1 MGRVSLSRFGCGK
14 HLKVLVLFQSLCS
27 LGKMRTGQ
35 KLAKTG
41 RVSRAA
47 IADAQERFHHRGRGA
62 VSNQTGRFE
71 RETREALDD
80 GWGTIEEDAPR
91 LETTLTKE
99 TPRTIIT
106 FNKSP
111 DINFDRSINPYRG
124 CEHGCVYCFARPTHA
139 YHGLSAGLDFESKL
153 FFKPDGPDLLI
164 RELSRPG
171 YVPRPIALGVNTDAY
186 QPVERQ
192 QKLTRRFL
200 EVLSAHNHPVSLL
213 TKSALI
219 RRDIDLIAP
228 MAAKELC
235 RVGVSITNLDSV
247 LTRKMEPRAAA
258 PHKRLETV
266 RALSEA
272 GIPVTLMAAPI
283 IPALNEPEL
292 EALLEAGKSYGALG
306 AGYVLLRLPHEL
318 KDIFH
323 EWLAEH
329 YPDRAARVINLLRE
343 MRGGKDYDSDWFK
356 RGAGQGAMAKLIG
369 QRFAR
374 AIRRLDLMP
383 VRTPLRTDLFQ
394 PPVLK
399 GGQYRM
405 AL

>member
-1 MGRVSLSRFGCGK
+1 
-14 HLKVLVLFQSLCS
+14 
-27 LGKMRTGQ
+27 MRTDQ

-41 RVSRAA
+41 RVGRAA
-47 IADAQERFHHRGRGA
+47 VAEVRERFEQRGRGA

-71 RETREALDD
+71 RETREAIDD
-80 GWGTIEEDAPR
+80 GWGTIEDAAAR
-91 LETTLTKE
+91 LPTTLTKE

-111 DINFDRSINPYRG
+111 DIHFDRSINPYRG

-153 FFKPDGPDLLI
+153 FYKPDGPDLLLK
-164 RELSRPG
+164 ELSRPG

-186 QPVERQ
+186 QPVERE

-200 EVLSAHNHPVSLL
+200 QILSDHNHPVSLL

-219 RRDIDLIAP
+219 ERDLDLIAP
-228 MAAKELC
+228 MAAKQLC
-235 RVGVSITNLDSV
+235 RVGVSITTLDPK
-247 LTRKMEPRAAA
+247 LARRMEPRAAA
-258 PHKRLETV
+258 PHKRYATV

-272 GIPVTLMAAPI
+272 GVPVTVMAAPI

-292 EALLEAGKSYGALG
+292 EALLDAAKAHGASG

-343 MRGGKDYDSDWFK
+343 MRGGKDYDADWFA
-356 RGAGQGAMAKLIG
+356 RGTGQGALAKLIG

-374 AIRRLDLMP
+374 SIRRLDLLP
-383 VRTPLRTDLFQ
+383 TRAPLRTDLFQ

-399 GGQYRM
+399 GSQYRM